1 MSVGENERGEAR
13 GDERPG
19 AGTTVFIAEDEAII
33 RLDLRETLET
43 LGFDIVGESGRGDEA
58 EIKIRELVPDVAI
71 LDIKMPGLS
80 GLEVARSLS
89 SDLVCAV
96 VVLSAFSL
104 SSLVEEA
111 AEAGVMAYLLKPFQ
125 GSELAASIAVARAR
139 HRQMAEL
146 VAEKELL
153 GQRLA
158 DRVVVGRAKG
168 VLVDQQGMSEVDAMR
183 FLQKVAMDGRRPVR
197 DVAADV
203 LSGALA
209 P

>member
-1 MSVGENERGEAR
+1 M
-13 GDERPG
+13 
-19 AGTTVFIAEDEAII
+19 FIAEDEAII